1 MLNFSYNG
9 NKVILTILF
18 SLNLALSLISFL
30 WDINP
35 LIKVNA
41 LLGLIGLIFL
51 NTRIRNDYFQI
62 YIYAVILALSF
73 LVSSLFVW
81 RTDWR
86 IFTPIY
92 FMASGFGMAMI
103 LVRGKVYSW
112 GGYII
117 FYSLS
122 FYFLILMFTGVSGFS
137 ALKYCSHN
145 GISIVILIA
154 CISLYIILSNENKKI
169 SLVPAV
175 FTALIS
181 IWGIGRSGIISSLIL
196 LFGLFFVTFQAKA
209 KNFFILIIFISYLI
223 YLFQE
228 AFLGF
233 AIDYLYAGNAI
244 ENYIIR
250 VGTLEDEVRIGMWS
264 NYFYNLDIFRFVFGV
279 NVVEDP
285 WSDKVI
291 NEYNYHNSFIS
302 FHSQTGLMGLI
313 TIVILIFSLFS
324 FFRTNKVFFF
334 LLLALILR
342 IFTDNV
348 MFFGRFDFIIYFFIF
363 YLLKSV
369 KYKIPHKNPTIPIPV
384 RWSRKT

>member
-250 VGTLEDEVRIGMWS
+250 AGTLEEEARIGMWS

>member
-92 FMASGFGMAMI
+92 FMSSGFGMAMI

-145 GISIVILIA
+145 GISTVILIA
-154 CISLYIILSNENKKI
+154 CISLYVILSNENKKI

-250 VGTLEDEVRIGMWS
+250 VGTLEGEARIGMWS

-285 WSDKVI
+285 WPDKVI
-291 NEYNYHNSFIS
+291 NEHNYHNSFID

-342 IFTDNV
+342 IFTDNI

-369 KYKIPHKNPTIPIPV
+369 KYKIPHKNPTIQIPV